1 MTVYV
6 DGLFYKGSGIGRYYE
21 FLVSGLSK
29 RGINIVT
36 AVPEPLKD
44 SFLRQFSANSMV
56 EPIFVP
62 YEKFALKSFTSQSNL
77 LKSLENKVD
86 WFLYP
91 HVNLPMFVPR
101 NTIVTVHDLIPLT
114 AYWDGSKVKASFF
127 RSLVSRAV
135 RKAYRIIA
143 VSETTRSEL
152 VTVFPQSKDKT
163 VVIYESY
170 EERLVRIASTLD
182 KRLVDGSYFL
192 YVGNRKRHKNLG
204 RVIEA
209 LSRISDKSIKFVI
222 AGQKDGAGPD
232 EIETQVKELNLG
244 HRVLFFVNPSDELL
258 ASLYKGARFLIQ
270 PSLIEGFGLPP
281 LEALSLGTPVL
292 LSDIPIFREIYEDA
306 AEYFDPFS
314 VEDIAEQLQQ
324 WVQVE
329 GKPEVDWVKVN
340 RVMAKFDRENILN
353 QYMELLQTNWQKEV
367 DL

>member
-21 FLVSGLSK
+21 FLVTGLSK
-29 RGINIVT
+29 RGIKIVT
-36 AVPEPLKD
+36 AVPERLKD
-44 SFLRQFSANSMV
+44 SFLGQFSANSMV

-62 YEKFALKSFTSQSNL
+62 YEKFALKSFTSQSSL
-77 LKSLENKVD
+77 LRSLENKVD

-91 HVNLPMFVPR
+91 HINLPMFVPK

-114 AYWDGSKVKASFF
+114 AYLDGSKAKASFF
-127 RSLVSRAV
+127 RSLVSRALQ
-135 RKAYRIIA
+135 KAYRIIA
-143 VSETTRSEL
+143 VSETTKSQL
-152 VTVFPQSKDKT
+152 VTMFPRSKDKT

-170 EERLVRIASTLD
+170 EERLVRIVSTLD
-182 KRLVDGSYFL
+182 KQSVDGNYFL

-209 LSRISDKSIKFVI
+209 LSKIDGKNIKFVI

-232 EIETQVKELNLG
+232 EIETQVKDLNLENK
-244 HRVLFFVNPSDELL
+244 VLFFVNPSDEVL

-306 AEYFDPFS
+306 AEYFDPLS
-314 VEDIAEQLQQ
+314 VDDIAR
-324 WVQVE
+324 
-329 GKPEVDWVKVN
+329 KIVKWCDEDAEPTLDDE
-340 RVMAKFDRENILN
+340 RVAHVLAKFNGEKILD
-353 QYMELLQTNWQKEV
+353 QYVALLRG
-367 DL
+367 

>member
-1 MTVYV
+1 M
-6 DGLFYKGSGIGRYYE
+6 
-21 FLVSGLSK
+21 
-29 RGINIVT
+29 
-36 AVPEPLKD
+36 
-44 SFLRQFSANSMV
+44 
-56 EPIFVP
+56 
-62 YEKFALKSFTSQSNL
+62 
-77 LKSLENKVD
+77 
-86 WFLYP
+86 
-91 HVNLPMFVPR
+91 
-101 NTIVTVHDLIPLT
+101 
-114 AYWDGSKVKASFF
+114 
-127 RSLVSRAV
+127 
-135 RKAYRIIA
+135 
-143 VSETTRSEL
+143 
-152 VTVFPQSKDKT
+152 FPQSKDKT

-232 EIETQVKELNLG
+232 EIETQAKELNLE
-244 HRVLFFVNPSDELL
+244 HKVLFFVNPSDEVL

-314 VEDIAEQLQQ
+314 VEDIAQKIIKWSDEDAGPTLHKERVAMY
-324 WVQVE
+324 WLSST
-329 GKPEVDWVKVN
+329 VK
-340 RVMAKFDRENILN
+340 R
-353 QYMELLQTNWQKEV
+353 Y
-367 DL
+367 

>member
-1 MTVYV
+1 
-6 DGLFYKGSGIGRYYE
+6 
-21 FLVSGLSK
+21 
-29 RGINIVT
+29 
-36 AVPEPLKD
+36 
-44 SFLRQFSANSMV
+44 
-56 EPIFVP
+56 
-62 YEKFALKSFTSQSNL
+62 
-77 LKSLENKVD
+77 
-86 WFLYP
+86 
-91 HVNLPMFVPR
+91 
-101 NTIVTVHDLIPLT
+101 
-114 AYWDGSKVKASFF
+114 
-127 RSLVSRAV
+127 
-135 RKAYRIIA
+135 
-143 VSETTRSEL
+143 
-152 VTVFPQSKDKT
+152 
-163 VVIYESY
+163 
-170 EERLVRIASTLD
+170 
-182 KRLVDGSYFL
+182 
-192 YVGNRKRHKNLG
+192 VGNRKRHKNLG

-232 EIETQVKELNLG
+232 EIETQVKELNLE

>member
-21 FLVSGLSK
+21 SLVSGLSK

-36 AVPEPLKD
+36 AVPERLKD
-44 SFLRQFSANSMV
+44 DFLRQFSANTKV

-91 HVNLPMFVPR
+91 HVNLPMFVPKK
-101 NTIVTVHDLIPLT
+101 TIVTVHDLIPLT
-114 AYWDGSKVKASFF
+114 AYWDGFKIKASFF

-143 VSETTRSEL
+143 VSETTKSQL
-152 VTVFPQSKDKT
+152 VTMFPQSKDKT

-170 EERLVRIASTLD
+170 EERLGRIASTLD
-182 KRLVDGSYFL
+182 KRLLDGSYFL

-209 LSRISDKSIKFVI
+209 LSRSSDKSKKFVI
-222 AGQKDGAGPD
+222 AGQKDGAGR
-232 EIETQVKELNLG
+232 TKLK
-244 HRVLFFVNPSDELL
+244 HRL
-258 ASLYKGARFLIQ
+258 R
-270 PSLIEGFGLPP
+270 SLIWNTGFCF
-281 LEALSLGTPVL
+281 SSTL
-292 LSDIPIFREIYEDA
+292 LMS
-306 AEYFDPFS
+306 S
-314 VEDIAEQLQQ
+314 
-324 WVQVE
+324 
-329 GKPEVDWVKVN
+329 
-340 RVMAKFDRENILN
+340 
-353 QYMELLQTNWQKEV
+353 
-367 DL
+367 

>member
-1 MTVYV
+1 M
-6 DGLFYKGSGIGRYYE
+6 
-21 FLVSGLSK
+21 
-29 RGINIVT
+29 
-36 AVPEPLKD
+36 
-44 SFLRQFSANSMV
+44 
-56 EPIFVP
+56 
-62 YEKFALKSFTSQSNL
+62 
-77 LKSLENKVD
+77 
-86 WFLYP
+86 
-91 HVNLPMFVPR
+91 
-101 NTIVTVHDLIPLT
+101 
-114 AYWDGSKVKASFF
+114 
-127 RSLVSRAV
+127 
-135 RKAYRIIA
+135 
-143 VSETTRSEL
+143 
-152 VTVFPQSKDKT
+152 
-163 VVIYESY
+163 IYESY
-170 EERLVRIASTLD
+170 EERLVRIASALD
-182 KRLVDGSYFL
+182 KGLVDGSYFL

-204 RVIEA
+204 RVIKA

-232 EIETQVKELNLG
+232 EIETQAKELNVE
-244 HRVLFFVNPSDELL
+244 HRVLFFVSPSDEVL

-329 GKPEVDWVKVN
+329 GKPKVDWVKVN

>member
-36 AVPEPLKD
+36 AVPERFKD
-44 SFLRQFSANSMV
+44 DFLRQFSANTKV

-77 LKSLENKVD
+77 LRSLENKVD

-91 HVNLPMFVPR
+91 HINLPMFVPK

-114 AYWDGSKVKASFF
+114 AYWDGSKAKASVF
-127 RSLVSRAV
+127 RSLLSRAV

-143 VSETTRSEL
+143 VSETTESKL
-152 VTVFPQSKDKT
+152 VTMFPRSKDKT

-170 EERLVRIASTLD
+170 EERLGRIASTLD
-182 KRLVDGSYFL
+182 KRSVDGSYFL

-209 LSRISDKSIKFVI
+209 FSKIDGRNIKFVI

-232 EIETQVKELNLG
+232 EIETQVKELNLE
-244 HRVLFFVNPSDELL
+244 HRVLFFVNPSDEVL
-258 ASLYKGARFLIQ
+258 ASLYKNARFLIQ

-306 AEYFDPFS
+306 AEYFDPLS
-314 VEDIAEQLQQ
+314 VEDIAQ
-324 WVQVE
+324 
-329 GKPEVDWVKVN
+329 KIVKWCDEDAERLFHAE
-340 RVMAKFDRENILN
+340 RVAHVLAKFNREKILD
-353 QYMELLQTNWQKEV
+353 QYVALLQG
-367 DL
+367 

>member
-36 AVPEPLKD
+36 AVPERLKD

-62 YEKFALKSFTSQSNL
+62 YEKFALKSFMSQSNL
-77 LKSLENKVD
+77 LRSLENKVD

-91 HVNLPMFVPR
+91 HVNLPMFVPQ

-114 AYWDGSKVKASFF
+114 AYWDGSKAKASFF

-143 VSETTRSEL
+143 VSETTKSQL
-152 VTVFPQSKDKT
+152 VTMFPQSKDKT

-170 EERLVRIASTLD
+170 EERLVRIASALD
-182 KRLVDGSYFL
+182 KGLVNGSYFL

-232 EIETQVKELNLG
+232 EIERQAKELNLE
-244 HRVLFFVNPSDELL
+244 HRVLFFVNPSDEVL
-258 ASLYKGARFLIQ
+258 ASLYKEAQFLIQ
-270 PSLIEGFGLPP
+270 PSLVEGFGLPP

-314 VEDIAEQLQQ
+314 VEDIAQKIIKWSDEDAGPTLHK
-324 WVQVE
+324 E
-329 GKPEVDWVKVN
+329 
-340 RVMAKFDRENILN
+340 RVAHVLAKFNREKILD
-353 QYMELLQTNWQKEV
+353 QYVDLLQG
-367 DL
+367 

>member
-21 FLVSGLSK
+21 SLVSGLSK

-36 AVPEPLKD
+36 AVPERLKD
-44 SFLRQFSANSMV
+44 DFLRQFSANTKV

-77 LKSLENKVD
+77 LRSLENKVD

-91 HVNLPMFVPR
+91 HINLPIFVPK

-114 AYWDGSKVKASFF
+114 AYWDGSKAKASFF

-135 RKAYRIIA
+135 RKAYRIVA
-143 VSETTRSEL
+143 VSETTKSQL
-152 VTVFPQSKDKT
+152 VTMFPRSKDKT

-170 EERLVRIASTLD
+170 EERLGRIASTLD
-182 KRLVDGSYFL
+182 KRSVDGNYFL

-209 LSRISDKSIKFVI
+209 LSKIDGKNIKFVI
-222 AGQKDGAGPD
+222 AGQKDVAGPD
-232 EIETQVKELNLG
+232 EIETQVKDLNLEN
-244 HRVLFFVNPSDELL
+244 RVLFFVNPSDEVL

-306 AEYFDPFS
+306 AEYFDPLS
-314 VEDIAEQLQQ
+314 VEDIAEKMQK
-324 WVQVE
+324 WVSV
-329 GKPEVDWVKVN
+329 KNRPPVDGVKLS
-340 RVMAKFDRENILN
+340 RVMAKFNREKILD
-353 QYMELLQTNWQKEV
+353 QYMGLLQIDSKKR
-367 DL
+367 